1 MQKLMITLG
10 ASLVLAL
17 TMGSAGA
24 KKPSHAADGNPTRST
39 STTPSG
45 FAQGN
50 KSWKNST
57 PPGWTKTQGKRR
69 GWNDQAMPP
78 GLYKRQAQ

>member
-1 MQKLMITLG
+1 MMQKLMITLG

-17 TMGSAGA
+17 TMSAADA
-24 KKPSHAADGNPTRST
+24 KKPDRTNDA
-39 STTPSG
+39 TPSSWTGTSPPG

-57 PPGWTKTQGKRR
+57 PPGWTKKQGKRR
-69 GWNDQAMPP
+69 GWNDQSTPP
-78 GLYKRQAQ
+78 GLYKRQ